1 MERIKRGVYV
11 GKDRYPT
18 TEITNAACQLRSGSV
33 VLEDVST
40 DTGFVGV
47 VCEVYT
53 GSEVSLCLKD
63 YATKGNM
70 QERDFITHISKIRLI
85 KF

>member
-1 MERIKRGVYV
+1 MATIKRGVYV
-11 GKDRYPT
+11 EKDKYPT

-33 VLEDVST
+33 VLEND
-40 DTGFVGV
+40 GFVGV
-47 VCEVYT
+47 VCEIYT

-70 QERDFITHISKIRLI
+70 EERDSITNIKDIRLI